1 MVNKSLSEAIVPGSF
16 KQATVRPLL
25 KKPGLDKENL
35 KNYRPVS
42 NLSFVSKITEKVVS
56 SRIEHHLN
64 TNNLM
69 DRKQS
74 AYRSC
79 HSTETAMLKVHHDVV
94 KALDNNCCC
103 ILVMLDLSAA
113 FDVIDHQILF
123 RRLEF
128 SYGITSSALSWI
140 QSYLSDRCQRVAVG
154 SELSES
160 QEITIGVPQGSV
172 LGPRLYCLFS
182 KPIGQIC
189 DLHDMDYHCYADD
202 SQIYIVVEPR
212 QNWEDVSDRL
222 TRCLSD
228 IRKWMCTNLLKL
240 NQDKTELM
248 VFVPRRSKYVNKNFN
263 INFDGNIICDT
274 ESVKNL
280 GMYLDKSL
288 TMEKQC
294 SSVARSCYMHLRRIG
309 SIRPF
314 ITEDAC
320 KILVNSLVTSRL
332 DYGNALL
339 YGINKQLTNKLQ
351 RIQNTAARIITRTR
365 KHDHITP
372 VLINL
377 HWLPV
382 DHRILYKILLYVF
395 KCLNNLAPG
404 YLTELVIPYNPTR
417 ALRSETANLLTVPSV
432 RTKTYGERRFDKAA
446 STLWNNLPSQ
456 LRNAKNIECFKRLL
470 KTHLFRQAY
479 NL

>member
-1 MVNKSLSEAIVPGSF
+1 
-16 KQATVRPLL
+16 
-25 KKPGLDKENL
+25 
-35 KNYRPVS
+35 
-42 NLSFVSKITEKVVS
+42 
-56 SRIEHHLN
+56 
-64 TNNLM
+64 M
-69 DRKQS
+69 DV
-74 AYRSC
+74 Y
-79 HSTETAMLKVHHDVV
+79 
-94 KALDNNCCC
+94 
-103 ILVMLDLSAA
+103 
-113 FDVIDHQILF
+113 
-123 RRLEF
+123 
-128 SYGITSSALSWI
+128 
-140 QSYLSDRCQRVAVG
+140 
-154 SELSES
+154 
-160 QEITIGVPQGSV
+160 
-172 LGPRLYCLFS
+172 
-182 KPIGQIC
+182 
-189 DLHDMDYHCYADD
+189 
-202 SQIYIVVEPR
+202 
-212 QNWEDVSDRL
+212 
-222 TRCLSD
+222 
-228 IRKWMCTNLLKL
+228 NLLKL

-248 VFVPRRSKYVNKNFN
+248 VFVPKRSKYDNKNFN

-351 RIQNTAARIITRTR
+351 QIQNTAARIITRTR
-365 KHDHITP
+365 KDDHITP

-382 DHRILYKILLYVF
+382 DHRNTILYKILLYVF

-432 RTKTYGERRFDKAA
+432 RTKTRFDKAA
-446 STLWNNLPSQ
+446 STLLNNLPSQ
-456 LRNAKNIECFKRLL
+456 LKNAKNIECFKHLF

>member
-1 MVNKSLSEAIVPGSF
+1 M
-16 KQATVRPLL
+16 
-25 KKPGLDKENL
+25 
-35 KNYRPVS
+35 
-42 NLSFVSKITEKVVS
+42 
-56 SRIEHHLN
+56 
-64 TNNLM
+64 
-69 DRKQS
+69 
-74 AYRSC
+74 
-79 HSTETAMLKVHHDVV
+79 
-94 KALDNNCCC
+94 
-103 ILVMLDLSAA
+103 
-113 FDVIDHQILF
+113 
-123 RRLEF
+123 F
-128 SYGITSSALSWI
+128 S
-140 QSYLSDRCQRVAVG
+140 
-154 SELSES
+154 
-160 QEITIGVPQGSV
+160 
-172 LGPRLYCLFS
+172 
-182 KPIGQIC
+182 
-189 DLHDMDYHCYADD
+189 
-202 SQIYIVVEPR
+202 VEPR
-212 QNWEDVSDRL
+212 QNWEDVSDKL

-248 VFVPRRSKYVNKNFN
+248 VFVPRRSKFVNKNFN

-351 RIQNTAARIITRTR
+351 RIQNTTARIITRTR

-382 DHRILYKILLYVF
+382 DRRILYKILLNVF

-417 ALRSETANLLTVPSV
+417 VLRSVTANLLTVPSV

-446 STLWNNLPSQ
+446 STLWNNLPIQ

-470 KTHLFRQAY
+470 KTHFFRQAY
-479 NL
+479 DL